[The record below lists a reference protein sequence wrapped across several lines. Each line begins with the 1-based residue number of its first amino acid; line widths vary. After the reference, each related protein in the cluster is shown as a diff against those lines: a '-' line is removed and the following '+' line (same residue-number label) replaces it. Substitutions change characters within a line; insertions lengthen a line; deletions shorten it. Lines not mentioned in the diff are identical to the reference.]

1 MIRILQLTLLLAFT
15 SVNAQFWTP
24 KATTFTTT
32 SRGISGISVV
42 DANTV
47 WVKAYDGTAAAD
59 TTIKEYARSSD
70 GGNTWVSGVMNL
82 GFATGGLGISSI
94 TAVSGT
100 TAWVSAYPA
109 TGNLGGVWKTVNSGS
124 SWTKQTTALF
134 SDTTDSFTNFVY
146 FWDANVGICQGDP
159 QAGYFEM
166 YTSTNGGTNWTRVPS
181 ANIPTQLSGEYGYT
195 NNYAVVGSTIWFG
208 TNKGRIYKSVDN
220 GVNWTVSQSPITDFG
235 SATVSGAY
243 SFSTATKGVLVA
255 DTGVLYST
263 INGGSTWS
271 AVTYSGSLYTGDME
285 YVPGTSR
292 LVSTSAATGSS
303 GSSYSLDDGLNWVNV
318 DFEQHTTTAFF
329 NATTGYTGGFTT
341 SPSAGGIFKYTGTVL
356 PTDSFSKNTF
366 SLFPNPS
373 SDITTVQNPNQDF
386 NAVSFRD
393 VNGRIIKK
401 LDFAAVTEKQISVS
415 DLKSGIYFVIIESGK
430 SNFVVKFIK
439 N

>member
-1 MIRILQLTLLLAFT
+1 MRRILQLTLLLAIT
-15 SVNAQFWTP
+15 SVSAQFWTP

-100 TAWVSAYPA
+100 TAWISAYPA

-166 YTSTNGGTNWTRVPS
+166 YTTTNGGTNWTRVPS
-181 ANIPTQLSGEYGYT
+181 ANIPVPLSGEYGYT

-255 DTGVLYST
+255 NTGVLYST

-271 AVTYSGSLYTGDME
+271 TVTYSGSLYTGDME
-285 YVPGTSR
+285 YVPGTSK

-318 DFEQHTTTAFF
+318 DFDQHTTTAFF

-373 SDITTVQNPNQDF
+373 SDIITVQNPNQAF
-386 NAVSFRD
+386 NAVSFTD

-401 LDFAAVTEKQISVS
+401 LDFASVTEKQISVS
-415 DLKSGIYFVIIESGK
+415 DLNSGIYFVILETAK
-430 SNFVVKFIK
+430 SNSVVKFIK

>member
-1 MIRILQLTLLLAFT
+1 MIKILQLTLLLAIT

-32 SRGISGISVV
+32 SRGVSGISIA

-109 TGNLGGVWKTVNSGS
+109 TGNLGGVWKTINSGS
-124 SWTKQTTALF
+124 SWSKQTTALF

-146 FWDANVGICQGDP
+146 FWDANIGICQGDP

-166 YTSTNGGTNWTRVPS
+166 YTTTNGGTNWARVPS
-181 ANIPTQLSGEYGYT
+181 ANIPVPLSGEYGYT
-195 NNYAVVGSTIWFG
+195 NNYAVVGSTMWFG

-220 GVNWTVSQSPITDFG
+220 GLNWTVSQSPITDFG

-243 SFSTATKGVLVA
+243 SFSTATKGVLVTS
-255 DTGVLYST
+255 TGILYST
-263 INGGSTWS
+263 VNGGSSWNT
-271 AVTYSGSLYTGDME
+271 VNYNGSLYTGDIE
-285 YVPGTSR
+285 YVPGSSR

-318 DFEQHTTTAFF
+318 DFDQHTTTAFF

-341 SPSAGGIFKYTGTVL
+341 SPSSGGIFKYTGTVL
-356 PTDSFSKNTF
+356 PTDTFSKNNF

-373 SDITTVQNPNQDF
+373 SDIITVQNPNLDF
-386 NAVSFRD
+386 NSISFTD
-393 VNGRIIKK
+393 VNGRIIKQ
-401 LDFAAVTEKQISVS
+401 LEFASVTEKQISVS
-415 DLKSGIYFVIIESGK
+415 ELNSGIYFILIGSEN
-430 SNFVVKFIK
+430 SNSVVKFIK

>member
-1 MIRILQLTLLLAFT
+1 MIKILQLTLLLAIT

-32 SRGISGISVV
+32 SRGVSGISIA

-94 TAVSGT
+94 KAVSGT

-109 TGNLGGVWKTVNSGS
+109 TGNLGGVWKTINSGS
-124 SWTKQTTALF
+124 SWSKQTTALY

-146 FWDANVGICQGDP
+146 FWDSNIGICQGDP

-166 YTSTNGGTNWTRVPS
+166 YTTTNGGTNWARVPS
-181 ANIPTQLSGEYGYT
+181 ANIPVPLSGEYGYT
-195 NNYAVVGSTIWFG
+195 NNYAVVGSTMWFG

-220 GVNWTVSQSPITDFG
+220 GLNWTVSQSPITDFG

-243 SFSTATKGVLVA
+243 SFSTATKGVLVTS
-255 DTGVLYST
+255 TGLLYNT
-263 INGGSTWS
+263 INGGSSWNI
-271 AVTYSGSLYTGDME
+271 VNYNGSLYTGDIE
-285 YVPGTSR
+285 YVPGSSR

-318 DFEQHTTTAFF
+318 DFDQHTTTAFF

-341 SPSAGGIFKYTGTVL
+341 SPSSGGIFKYTGTVL
-356 PTDSFSKNTF
+356 PTDTFSKNSF

-373 SDITTVQNPNQDF
+373 SDIITVQNPNLDF
-386 NAVSFRD
+386 NSISFTD
-393 VNGRIIKK
+393 VNGRIIKQ
-401 LDFAAVTEKQISVS
+401 LDFASVTEKQISVS
-415 DLKSGIYFVIIESGK
+415 ELNSGIYFILIGSEN
-430 SNFVVKFIK
+430 SNSVVKFIK